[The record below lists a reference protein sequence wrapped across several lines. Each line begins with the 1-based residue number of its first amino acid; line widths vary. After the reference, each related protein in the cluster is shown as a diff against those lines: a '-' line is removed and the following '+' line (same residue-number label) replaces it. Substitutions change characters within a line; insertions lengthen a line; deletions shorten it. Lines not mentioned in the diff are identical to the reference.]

1 MGRKKWVVPTERDLQ
16 MFRFLAEQKF
26 ATKEQ
31 LARRFFPN
39 ARAEPTRPLRVCRR
53 RLDELRHFGLLESR
67 PVILGGTPLY
77 QPSRLALDELAR
89 AGQAVLPYLDHIDI
103 RTYEH
108 DRRVTDVRVAV
119 EWLGGTAWR
128 SERALLHA
136 GWHGHVPDATFT
148 LGTTKLAFELELT
161 HKRKDRY
168 VEIFRAYARGADR
181 RVLYLCAT
189 PAIRRLVMPLA
200 ARSPAPS
207 LFYFGLWDEWLEKEA
222 ACLFEGRTDTLQ
234 LLELL

>member
-1 MGRKKWVVPTERDLQ
+1 

-39 ARAEPTRPLRVCRR
+39 ARAEPTRPLRVCCR
-53 RLDELRHFGLLESR
+53 RLLELRQFGLLECR

-77 QPSRLALDELAR
+77 QPSRLALGELAR
-89 AGQAVLPYLDHIDI
+89 AGEAVLPYLDHVDI

-108 DRRVTDVRVAV
+108 DRRVTDVRVAI
-119 EWLGGTAWR
+119 EWLGGTSWR
-128 SERALLHA
+128 SERTLLHA
-136 GWHGHVPDATFT
+136 GWQGHIPDAVFT
-148 LGTTKLAFELELT
+148 LGQSRLAFELELS

-168 VEIFRAYARGADR
+168 VDIFRAYARGTGR

-189 PAIRRLVMPLA
+189 PAIRRLLMPLA

-207 LFYFGLWDEWLEKEA
+207 LFYFGLWEEWLEKET
-222 ACLFEGRTDTLQ
+222 ACEFIGRTDALRLID
-234 LLELL
+234 LL